1 MDGTDYTDSY
11 IKTPIVIDNG
21 SGSIKAGFGGE
32 ERPSLVFN
40 SFLGRPKHDK
50 VMITT
55 NE

>member
-1 MDGTDYTDSY
+1 MDNNDYSEGM

-21 SGSIKAGFGGE
+21 SGIIKAGFGGE
-32 ERPSLVFN
+32 EQPALIFN
-40 SFLGRPKHDK
+40 SYVGRPKHEK